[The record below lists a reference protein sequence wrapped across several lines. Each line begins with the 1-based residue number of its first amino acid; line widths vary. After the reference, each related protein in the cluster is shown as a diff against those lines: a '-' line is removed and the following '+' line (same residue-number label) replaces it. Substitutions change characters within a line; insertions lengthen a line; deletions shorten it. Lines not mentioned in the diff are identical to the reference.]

1 MGAPTARDVAR
12 EAGVTPMTVSR
23 VLRGAGGFSE
33 STRERVLAAVRELGY
48 SPNAIAQ
55 GLRNKQTRTVAL
67 LIGNVASPFFAQ
79 LASGFESAVRDEGY
93 VAMICNSDQS
103 ASRESE
109 YLAELLQRRIDG
121 LAVAP
126 VESDSPSLRSFA
138 EQGVPIVLVDRD
150 APSLRLDGVT
160 SDGFAGAA
168 AATRHLIEA
177 HGHRHIAA
185 LCGPEE
191 TSTGRDRRAG
201 YEAALRQAGIEP
213 DPALV
218 GHSAYTIAAAR
229 ELALALLTSEP
240 RPTALLATGNFLTA
254 GALEAM
260 TELGLAVPGDVALIG
275 FGPAPRS
282 PLERPDLTMVGLPSE
297 AMGRRAGQVL
307 LERIKAEPEDDAAHG
322 VVREAFP
329 TELLLGTSCGCGVVS

>member
-1 MGAPTARDVAR
+1 
-12 EAGVTPMTVSR
+12 MTVSR
-23 VLRGAGGFSE
+23 VLRGAGGFSAT
-33 STRERVLAAVRELGY
+33 TRERVLAAVRDLGY

-79 LASGFESAVRDEGY
+79 LASGFEAAVRDAGY
-93 VAMICNSDQS
+93 VAMICNTDQS

-126 VESDSPSLRSFA
+126 VESDSPALRSFA

-150 APSLRLDGVT
+150 APSLQLDGVT
-160 SDGFAGAA
+160 SDGFAGAME
-168 AATRHLIEA
+168 ATRHLIEA
-177 HGHRHIAA
+177 HGHRRIAA

-201 YEAALRQAGIEP
+201 YEAALRAAGIEP
-213 DPALV
+213 EAALV
-218 GHSAYTIAAAR
+218 GHSAFTIPAAR
-229 ELALALLTSEP
+229 ALALELLTRSP
-240 RPTALLATGNFLTA
+240 RPTALLVTGNFLTA

-260 TELGLAVPGDVALIG
+260 AELGLAVPGDVALIG

-282 PLERPDLTMVGLPSE
+282 PLECPDLTMVGLPSE
-297 AMGRRAGQVL
+297 AMGRRAGRL
-307 LERIKAEPEDDAAHG
+307 LLQRIKEEPSGDDDRD
-322 VVREAFP
+322 VIREAFP
-329 TELLLGTSCGCGVVS
+329 TELLIGTSCGCP

>member
-1 MGAPTARDVAR
+1 
-12 EAGVTPMTVSR
+12 MTVSR

-33 STRERVLAAVRELGY
+33 TTRERVLAAVRDLGY

-79 LASGFESAVRDEGY
+79 LASGFEAAVRDAGY
-93 VAMICNSDQS
+93 VAMICNTDQS

-126 VESDSPSLRSFA
+126 VESDSPALRSFA

-150 APSLRLDGVT
+150 APSLQLDAVT

-168 AATRHLIEA
+168 AATRHLIEV
-177 HGHRHIAA
+177 HGHRRIAA

-201 YEAALRQAGIEP
+201 YEAALREAGIEP
-213 DPALV
+213 EAALV
-218 GHSAYTIAAAR
+218 GHSAYTVGAAR
-229 ELALALLTSEP
+229 DLAHALLTRSP

-254 GALEAM
+254 GALQAM
-260 TELGLAVPGDVALIG
+260 AALGLSVPGDVALIG

-297 AMGRRAGQVL
+297 AMGQRTGRLL
-307 LERIKAEPEDDAAHG
+307 LERIREEAPEDDDRAALRN
-322 VVREAFP
+322 VVRESFP
-329 TELLLGTSCGCGVVS
+329 TELLIGTSC